1 MNAND
6 CISAFYAAYDMQGD
20 SAEIQA
26 VHPCILSEKLTY
38 RPAQTRAGF
47 FAAGIHKI
55 VTFVCTFFVFLS
67 HPIVNMLQCI

>member
-6 CISAFYAAYDMQGD
+6 GLSAFYAAYDMQGD
-20 SAEIQA
+20 SADIPA

-47 FAAGIHKI
+47 LLPVFTKSSLL
-55 VTFVCTFFVFLS
+55 FVPFLFFY
-67 HPIVNMLQCI
+67 PIPL